1 MNRLSTIVVIVLALS
16 SCTSVQ
22 EESAF
27 ERTVEYYRQSGDTL
41 KMLAAQYLRDNAKWH
56 YGVSRHFNKPF
67 EISYTDVLDRPETNK
82 DSVFKAYIDSCGYSI
97 VSDSPVYD
105 IDTITDSFLRENIDL
120 AFDSWNKPWSKD
132 IPFNDFCKYILPYRN
147 ADEELSSW
155 RKFFKKRY
163 ETSIIDSVA
172 DPTSLPDVINYLM
185 RCIRRDVEYGGSM
198 GLLNRYPLSY
208 DMMMK
213 LHWLE
218 CLNCAHFTTLVMRAC
233 GIPCSMIEI
242 HWRFTEVTHSSV
254 LFPKVDGIDRAF
266 RISVG
271 DTLIYM
277 GAPKDTMAA
286 WRVWEY
292 DYELNA
298 DLQRLAK
305 TYASNAMVQQLA
317 LPVTHSDVTCLLCK
331 TYDFALPIPDSLK
344 PYPYLFLCRFHDWHW
359 QPVREGHVCG
369 DSVKFQNATI
379 RQWYRL
385 GYADGD
391 TIRTVGTPFTIIGNE
406 GLKNVNDRIRLYDCS
421 GDTVLFRLAYRDKVK
436 EAELKR
442 NMTTWYWDMDNKW
455 HSVTGEAILWG
466 FNPKTGEYK
475 VFEESLRSKGFRPDF
490 HLFDVK
496 VPKWTVFF
504 DDVLGSPFGFI
515 TQNEET
521 GEGYLMQF

>member
-27 ERTVEYYRQSGDTL
+27 ERTIEYYRQSGDTL
-41 KMLAAQYLRDNAKWH
+41 KMLAAQYLRDNARWH

-97 VSDSPVYD
+97 VSDTPIYD

-155 RKFFKKRY
+155 RKFFKERY

-172 DPTSLPDVINYLM
+172 DPASLPDVINYLM
-185 RCIRRDVEYGGSM
+185 RCIRCDVEYGGSM
-198 GLLNRYPLSY
+198 GLLNRYPLSH

-218 CLNCAHFTTLVMRAC
+218 CLNCANFTTLAMRAC
-233 GIPCSMIEI
+233 GVPCSMIEI
-242 HWRFTEVTHSSV
+242 HWRFTEVTHLSV
-254 LFPKVDGIDRAF
+254 LFPKTSSISKAF
-266 RISVG
+266 RENVG

-292 DYELNA
+292 DYELNKEKERLYNTYKHH
-298 DLQRLAK
+298 DLLRTIIPPLTQ
-305 TYASNAMVQQLA
+305 
-317 LPVTHSDVTCLLCK
+317 SDITSLLCK
-331 TYDFALPIPDSLK
+331 TYNFSLPIPDSLK
-344 PYPYLFLCRFHDWHW
+344 THPYLFLCRFHDHKW
-359 QPVREGHVCG
+359 QPIREGIVDA
-369 DSVKFQNATI
+369 DSVRFRDATI

-385 GYADGD
+385 GHVDDD
-391 TIRTVGTPFTIIGNE
+391 TIRTIGTPFTLIGNDSIIDT
-406 GLKNVNDRIRLYDCS
+406 NHRIRYYDCT
-421 GDTVLFRLAYRDKVK
+421 GDTLLFRIAYRSKVK
-436 EAELKR
+436 EGELR
-442 NMTTWYWDMDNKW
+442 RPMTTWYWDEQNQW
-455 HSVTGEAILWG
+455 HAISGEAILWG
-466 FNPKTGEYK
+466 FNPKTGEYRI
-475 VFEESLRSKGFRPDF
+475 FDETLRRKGFRPDF
-490 HLFDVK
+490 HLFDVR
-496 VPKWTVFF
+496 VPKWTVFY
-504 DDVLGSPFGFI
+504 DKELGSPFGYI
-515 TQNEET
+515 DYNPET
-521 GEGYLMQF
+521 NEGYLMQF